1 MRRGLAFVLAGA
13 LAVAACG
20 GGATPT
26 PEPSPSV
33 TPAPT
38 DIYAQSPSPSDA
50 ASTAPD
56 ASAAPSAPVGGKT
69 YTVKKND
76 TMWAISQKL
85 GVALDKL
92 IAANPT
98 VDPTK
103 MRIGSVLV
111 IPPK

>member
-56 ASAAPSAPVGGKT
+56 ASAAPSARVGGKT

-85 GVALDKL
+85 GITLAAL

-103 MRIGSVLV
+103 MRIGAVLV

>member
-26 PEPSPSV
+26 SEPSPSL
-33 TPAPT
+33 TTAPT
-38 DIYAQSPSPSDA
+38 DIYAQSPGPSGA

-56 ASAAPSAPVGGKT
+56 ASAGPSAPVGAKT

-85 GVALDKL
+85 GITLAAL

-103 MRIGSVLV
+103 MRIGAVLV

>member
-1 MRRGLAFVLAGA
+1 MRRGLAFVLAGT

-26 PEPSPSV
+26 PSSSPAA
-33 TPAPT
+33 TPASS
-38 DIYAQSPSPSDA
+38 DIFAPSPSPSDA

-103 MRIGSVLV
+103 MRIGAVLV